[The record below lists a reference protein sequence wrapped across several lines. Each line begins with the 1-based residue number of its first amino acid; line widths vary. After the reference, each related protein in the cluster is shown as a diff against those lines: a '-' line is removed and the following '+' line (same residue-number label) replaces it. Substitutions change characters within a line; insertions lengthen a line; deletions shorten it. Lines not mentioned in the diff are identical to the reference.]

1 MAWRKSFG
9 SLKISQIKMK
19 TTLIYFLGLSL
30 FIEFILSVFGIL
42 FTELGLIIFG
52 IETNNQTLFLGS
64 VIGWLCLFVTMI
76 IFLGMYFLIKNKS
89 TVFGILYCLGIF
101 WILIGLGIYF
111 KFDRTDNLFL
121 DSIKGLIL
129 VLLTYFYQQKTSIN
143 NEN

>member
-1 MAWRKSFG
+1 
-9 SLKISQIKMK
+9 MK

-42 FTELGLIIFG
+42 FTELGLTIFG

-76 IFLGMYFLIKNKS
+76 IFLGMYYLIKNKS

-111 KFDRTDNLFL
+111 KFDRNDNLFL

-129 VLLTYFYQQKTSIN
+129 LGLTYFYQQKTIIN

>member
-9 SLKISQIKMK
+9 SLKNSQIKMK

>member
-9 SLKISQIKMK
+9 SLKNSQIKMK

-42 FTELGLIIFG
+42 FTELGLTIFG

-76 IFLGMYFLIKNKS
+76 IFLGMYYLIKNKS

-129 VLLTYFYQQKTSIN
+129 LGLTYFYQQKTTIN

>member
-1 MAWRKSFG
+1 
-9 SLKISQIKMK
+9 MK

-42 FTELGLIIFG
+42 FTELGLTIFG
-52 IETNNQTLFLGS
+52 VDTNNQTLFLGS

-76 IFLGMYFLIKNKS
+76 IFLGMYYLIKNKS
-89 TVFGILYCLGIF
+89 IVFGILYCLGVF

-111 KFDRTDNLFL
+111 QFHRTDNLFL

>member
-19 TTLIYFLGLSL
+19 TTLIYFLGLFL

-42 FTELGLIIFG
+42 FTELGLTIFG

-129 VLLTYFYQQKTSIN
+129 LGLTYFYQQKTTIN

>member
-42 FTELGLIIFG
+42 FTELGLTIFG

-129 VLLTYFYQQKTSIN
+129 LGLTYFYQQKTTIN

>member
-76 IFLGMYFLIKNKS
+76 IFLGMYYLIKNKS

-129 VLLTYFYQQKTSIN
+129 LGLTYFYQQKTTIN